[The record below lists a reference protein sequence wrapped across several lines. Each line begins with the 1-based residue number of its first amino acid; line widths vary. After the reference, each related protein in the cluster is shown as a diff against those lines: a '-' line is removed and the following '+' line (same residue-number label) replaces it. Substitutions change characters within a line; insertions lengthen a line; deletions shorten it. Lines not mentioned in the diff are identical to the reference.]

1 MRVRCLIL
9 FIFLCEIKIGV
20 ALLFATYPNLKRH
33 LRESFFYFFLM
44 KIQFKHQLPTWR
56 MRLRAI
62 DFRWKR
68 RMDFP
73 FFYVSL
79 QV

>member
-33 LRESFFYFFLM
+33 LRESFFYFF
-44 KIQFKHQLPTWR
+44 
-56 MRLRAI
+56 
-62 DFRWKR
+62 
-68 RMDFP
+68 
-73 FFYVSL
+73 
-79 QV
+79 